1 MTNTSVTKK
10 QPMSWMKKF
19 VIGLSVFLV
28 GSLGFLAIITPKAP
42 ELTAEQKAVIEAEK
56 LATNALLDSFIVSAS
71 IENNSIGIPELHVVV
86 KNTSEK
92 TMDGIEITASFYNN
106 FDEPAG
112 EWGDPNDNSLLVRS
126 QDVIAPGDSEPMYW
140 NLTAFSGATKVTKA
154 EVIRVHYTDGTEIA
168 RQYPSED

>member
-1 MTNTSVTKK
+1 
-10 QPMSWMKKF
+10 MKKF

-56 LATNALLDSFIVSAS
+56 LATNALLDSFIVSAK
-71 IENNSIGIPELHVVV
+71 IENNSIGIPELHMVV

-92 TMDGIEITASFYNN
+92 TMDGIEITTSFYNN

-112 EWGDPNDNSLLVRS
+112 EWGDSNDNSLLVRS

-140 NLTAFSGATKVTKA
+140 NLTAFSGATKITKA
-154 EVIRVHYTDGTEIA
+154 KVIRVHYTDGTEIT
-168 RQYPSED
+168 RQYLSED